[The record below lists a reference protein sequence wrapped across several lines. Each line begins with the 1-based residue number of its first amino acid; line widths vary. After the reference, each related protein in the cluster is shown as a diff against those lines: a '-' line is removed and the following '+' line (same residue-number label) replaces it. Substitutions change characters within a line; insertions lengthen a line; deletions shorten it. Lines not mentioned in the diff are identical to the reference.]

1 MAALIQLRRDTT
13 ANWESQDTTL
23 SNGEIGLDTTL
34 NKFKIGDGTT
44 AWTSLGYYEDL
55 DALTSLDVGGVFTT
69 DALVENRETITSS
82 SNAITADAEA
92 ATVFYHV
99 LTENTT
105 FTFSNAPTSGE
116 STAIAIQIVQ
126 DSGGSGYTVTW
137 PSSVNWASGTAPTL
151 TSTADAVDWFVFI
164 THDGGTNWYG
174 FTSGQDMSV
183 PA

>member
-1 MAALIQLRRDTT
+1 MAALIQVRRDTT
-13 ANWESQDTTL
+13 ANWVSQDTVL
-23 SNGEIGLDTTL
+23 SNGEIGLDTTVD
-34 NKFKIGDGTT
+34 KFKFGDGTT
-44 AWTSLGYYEDL
+44 AWTSLPYYED
-55 DALTSLDVGGVFTT
+55 DLDVTGVLST
-69 DALVENRETITSS
+69 DGLTENQDTITST
-82 SNAITADAEA
+82 SNAITADCSS

-105 FTFSNAPTSGE
+105 FTFSNPPSSGE

-151 TSTADAVDWFVFI
+151 TSDANAVDWFVFVA
-164 THDGGTNWYG
+164 HDGGTNWYG
-174 FTSGQDMSV
+174 FTAGQDMSV